1 LPPHTLLAG
10 SRALRVAAFAQSKAV
25 ALLVLLVWVFSDLGD
40 VVYFLGGCDP
50 AMRETVNADRM
61 TTQEP

>member
-1 LPPHTLLAG
+1 
-10 SRALRVAAFAQSKAV
+10 VAAFAQSKAV